1 MASVR
6 RYSHLQ
12 QVPIGPP
19 HDMAEF
25 IRKADGNS
33 RRMYLRKGRKC
44 GTGRGRGGKKKK
56 KGEKKQREHQGQRRK
71 RRKRKRGFTPVF
83 IFSLPFPVPL
93 RGREM

>member
-1 MASVR
+1 MMASVR

-12 QVPIGPP
+12 PVPISPP

-44 GTGRGRGGKKKK
+44 WTGRGRGEKKKK
-56 KGEKKQREHQGQRRK
+56 KVRNSRGNTKVRERGEG
-71 RRKRKRGFTPVF
+71 G
-83 IFSLPFPVPL
+83 
-93 RGREM
+93 